1 LAAVYNNSLKSK
13 SGSEGMRGAELQHR
27 PPAGPS
33 SVLGL
38 GAGGGTVLDES
49 ADPSV
54 AVESQPGQVALNII
68 TALVVGI
75 HRLAAEAIGVALG
88 QQGFIPQLALT
99 TREAVL
105 AAKTTR
111 PDLALIDL
119 GGSNAES
126 TLVGLHILA
135 ESPKTKIIVVTN
147 LGQPDEVAQV
157 RRAGF
162 HGWVT
167 KQTPLVNLSAA
178 LASALQG
185 QYAAPHSAADAGVQH
200 SGPEKYAGRVAKQ
213 LTTRE
218 WEVLKLLARGFS
230 NRNIGLRLS
239 ISPNT
244 VRAHVQGIL
253 AKFEVHSRLEAVT
266 FAARN
271 GLVDMQESEEAST
284 PDFRAS

>member
-1 LAAVYNNSLKSK
+1 
-13 SGSEGMRGAELQHR
+13 MRGAELQDR
-27 PPAGPS
+27 PSAGPS
-33 SVLGL
+33 SFEGL
-38 GAGGGTVLDES
+38 GTGGGTALDDS
-49 ADPSV
+49 AAPIV
-54 AVESQPGQVALNII
+54 AVESQSRQAALNII

-75 HRLAAEAIGVALG
+75 HRLAAEAISVALS

-105 AAKTTR
+105 AARTTH
-111 PDLALIDL
+111 PDLALIDM

-135 ESPKTKIIVVTN
+135 ESPNTKIIVVTS
-147 LGQPDEVAQV
+147 LGQPDEVEQV
-157 RRAGF
+157 MRAGF

-185 QYAAPHSAADAGVQH
+185 QSAAPPSAADVRVER
-200 SGPEKYAGRVAKQ
+200 SSPEKDAGKKAEQ

-218 WEVLKLLARGFS
+218 WEVLNLLARGFS
-230 NRNIGLRLS
+230 NRNIGSRLS

-266 FAARN
+266 FAVRN
-271 GLVDMQESEEAST
+271 GLVDMQES
-284 PDFRAS
+284 

>member
-1 LAAVYNNSLKSK
+1 
-13 SGSEGMRGAELQHR
+13 MRGAELQDI
-27 PPAGPS
+27 PSAGPS
-33 SVLGL
+33 SSSGL
-38 GAGGGTVLDES
+38 GAKGGTVLDEN
-49 ADPSV
+49 AVPIV
-54 AVESQPGQVALNII
+54 AVESQSGQAALNII
-68 TALVVGI
+68 TALVVVI
-75 HRLAAEAIGVALG
+75 HRLAAEAISVALG
-88 QQGFIPQLALT
+88 QRGFIPQVALT

-105 AAKTTR
+105 AARTTS
-111 PDLALIDL
+111 PDLALIDM
-119 GGSNAES
+119 GGSIAES

-135 ESPKTKIIVVTN
+135 ESPNTKIIVVTN

-157 RRAGF
+157 MRSGF

-167 KQTPLVNLSAA
+167 RQTPLVNLSAA

-185 QYAAPHSAADAGVQH
+185 QSAVPHGAADTEVQR
-200 SGPEKYAGRVAKQ
+200 SSPEKYAGKMAKQ

-253 AKFEVHSRLEAVT
+253 VKFEVHSRLEAVT

-271 GLVDMQESEEAST
+271 GLVDM
-284 PDFRAS
+284 

>member
-1 LAAVYNNSLKSK
+1 
-13 SGSEGMRGAELQHR
+13 MRGAELQHR
-27 PPAGPS
+27 PSAGPS

-105 AAKTTR
+105 AARTTR

-126 TLVGLHILA
+126 TLVGLNILA

-185 QYAAPHSAADAGVQH
+185 QYAAPHSAADAGVQ
-200 SGPEKYAGRVAKQ
+200 GTNPEKYGGRVAKQ

-271 GLVDMQESEEAST
+271 GLVDMQESEESST